1 MNSKGIHI
9 SFIMNFA
16 NYIHCLHIILFSVKY
31 VRHIFLRNFNCLS
44 CTLRMTLIYFLSKVD
59 SGFIGSYWIIICCL
73 NIFAG
78 VLFKEE
84 KKQTDVLKTIR
95 HVIPYM
101 NFTKQVCLIKISL
114 WAVNY
119 KRHQTNVYKYN
130 ELFME

>member
-1 MNSKGIHI
+1 
-9 SFIMNFA
+9 
-16 NYIHCLHIILFSVKY
+16 
-31 VRHIFLRNFNCLS
+31 
-44 CTLRMTLIYFLSKVD
+44 MTLIYFLSKVD
-59 SGFIGSYWIIICCL
+59 SGFIGSYLIIICCL

-114 WAVNY
+114 
-119 KRHQTNVYKYN
+119 
-130 ELFME
+130 